1 MPRYFF
7 HLIELVTD
15 EIDVDTDGV
24 ELPDADAA
32 RAEAVKVA
40 GEMLRDTTLRR
51 DIRWR
56 DQTFL
61 ILDEKGERVALVPFS
76 LALRQ

>member
-1 MPRYFF
+1 MPRYYF
-7 HLIELVTD
+7 HLIELATD

-32 RAEAVKVA
+32 RAEAVQMA
-40 GEMLRDTTLRR
+40 GEMLRDATLGR
-51 DIRWR
+51 DVRWV

-61 ILDEKGERVALVPFS
+61 ILDEKSQRVALVPFS
-76 LALRQ
+76 KALKL